1 MNTRFPF
8 FALALALVSM
18 LLASRASRA
27 LPQLVGAAGSR
38 TRMLVAGNR
47 GPVVVLDTFGA
58 MASDFWGTI
67 QWRCSEFSR
76 VVTYDHLGTGG
87 SDQGPLPRDA
97 RHIATE
103 LHALLGEANLKPP
116 YVLVGYSFGGPYT
129 RVFIDLF
136 PNEVSGLVLIDPSQ
150 EEMFDWLKVH
160 RPDVN
165 RPSAK
170 DEAEQNEFA
179 STYVS
184 LDQARAAA
192 LPKCPL
198 TLITAMRP
206 FGEMDPR
213 LRPQWLSAHK
223 RWIARIPGA
232 RHIVTERS
240 DHGIIWEEPDL
251 VVNTIRD
258 MAKRVPQP

>member
-1 MNTRFPF
+1 M
-8 FALALALVSM
+8 
-18 LLASRASRA
+18 
-27 LPQLVGAAGSR
+27 
-38 TRMLVAGNR
+38 
-47 GPVVVLDTFGA
+47 
-58 MASDFWGTI
+58 
-67 QWRCSEFSR
+67 
-76 VVTYDHLGTGG
+76 
-87 SDQGPLPRDA
+87 
-97 RHIATE
+97 
-103 LHALLGEANLKPP
+103 
-116 YVLVGYSFGGPYT
+116 LVGYSFGGPYT
-129 RVFIDLF
+129 RVFTDLY
-136 PNEVSGLVLIDPSQ
+136 PGEVSGLVLIDPSQ
-150 EEMFDWLKVH
+150 EETFDWLKVH

-165 RPSAK
+165 RPSPR

-179 STYVS
+179 CTYVS

-223 RWIARIPGA
+223 RWSARIPGA

-258 MAKRVPQP
+258 MVNRVAQR